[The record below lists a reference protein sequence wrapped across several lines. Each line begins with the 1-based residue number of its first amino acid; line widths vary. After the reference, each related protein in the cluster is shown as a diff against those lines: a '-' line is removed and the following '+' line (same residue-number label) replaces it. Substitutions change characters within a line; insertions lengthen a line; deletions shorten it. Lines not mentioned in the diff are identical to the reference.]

1 MPLSEINDWI
11 NNAIA
16 DHIDEALY
24 IISFSTPYN
33 ELPYYRIANYED
45 TRVSDFIVSFYNI
58 TIENIAQTRP
68 DLTLR
73 SNITD

>member
-16 DHIDEALY
+16 DHTDETLY

-45 TRVSDFIVSFYNI
+45 IRVSDFIVSF
-58 TIENIAQTRP
+58 
-68 DLTLR
+68 
-73 SNITD
+73 